1 MHEFDDHY
9 KFIPKKIL
17 SSHSDPILF
26 PIHACDLNADL
37 LKNLKLLKLLIQ
49 SEKVKESHFNNSQE
63 PSQTIRHLQDKVIH
77 ELYDYNIDKLASFSI
92 PQEYFEDFYELFIAA
107 WRKKVHNNYAKI
119 IPFKNLTFSPQSFRA
134 FIIAASLNVTLS
146 ALQLENCSLGEP
158 EIKML
163 CMLIKVHPTLEHL
176 NLSHNRLEEHSMSL
190 LSHALK
196 DNSTIMDLNLAQTEM
211 SDKGAYNLI
220 GVIKQGK
227 LKTLNIEKNS
237 FKKETIEALEKAARQ
252 NLCDLIYDDML
263 ID

>member
-26 PIHACDLNADL
+26 PIHATELNEDL
-37 LKNLKLLKLLIQ
+37 LKNLKLLKSLIQ
-49 SEKVKESHFNNSQE
+49 SEKVKESHFNSSKE
-63 PSQTIRHLQDKVIH
+63 PSQTIRHLQDKIIH
-77 ELYDYNIDKLASFSI
+77 ELYDYSVDKLASFSI

-119 IPFKNLTFSPQSFRA
+119 IPFKNLVFSRQSFRA

-146 ALQLENCSLGEP
+146 ALQLENCNLGEA

-176 NLSHNRLEEHSMSL
+176 NLNNNLLDDHCFSL
-190 LSHALK
+190 LTHALK
-196 DNSTIMDLNLAQTEM
+196 DNSTIIDLSLAQTQM
-211 SDKGAYNLI
+211 SDKGAYGLI
-220 GVIKQGK
+220 GVIKKGN
-227 LKTLNIEKNS
+227 LKSLNIEKNS
-237 FKKETIEALEKAARQ
+237 FKKETIEALEKIARQ
-252 NLCDLIYDDML
+252 TLCHLIFDDLL